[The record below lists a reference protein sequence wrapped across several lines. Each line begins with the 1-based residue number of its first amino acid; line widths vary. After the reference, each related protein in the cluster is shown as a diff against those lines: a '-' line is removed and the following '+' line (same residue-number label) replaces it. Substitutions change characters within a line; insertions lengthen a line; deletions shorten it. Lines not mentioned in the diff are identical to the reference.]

1 MSRGGDDNALE
12 ALGTVDRVPP
22 LQPGDPGDG
31 HGEDH
36 HDADDVAYVP
46 PLPPED
52 RLWRHPSEVASGR
65 SVAPPNPAPARFD
78 RRIAVLLVASGV
90 AGATLA
96 VGGVAALG
104 GFDERIV
111 ERQVAVQASSAGDR
125 AAGAE
130 VVASR
135 TGPSVAALVVHR
147 AGVATSASAVALRS
161 DGYLVTDGPAVDG
174 ADSIDVLLQD
184 GTAGTARLVGTDDVT
199 GIAVLHLDARLEEAV
214 LADDDRLLDVGE
226 RIVAV
231 AASPD
236 GGWDLTVSSGVV
248 SAVGRRLE
256 APDAT
261 RHGMILVDK
270 ALSPD
275 AAGGALVD
283 GDGVVVGIVSGTNAT
298 GGGMSF
304 GVATPIDIARRV
316 ADQIVERGRATHVW
330 LGMQGTDLGIDQAA
344 DRGLVGGALVAD
356 VEDDGPAGHAGVSPG
371 DVVVSVDGQDTPTMS
386 ALIAALRRHVP
397 GDVVELTVDRDGDTR
412 RLQVTLAAK
421 G

>member
-1 MSRGGDDNALE
+1 
-12 ALGTVDRVPP
+12 VDRVPP

-65 SVAPPNPAPARFD
+65 PVAPPTPAPTRFD
-78 RRIAVLLVASGV
+78 RRTAVLLVASGV
-90 AGATLA
+90 VGATLA
-96 VGGVAALG
+96 VGGVVALG
-104 GFDERIV
+104 GFDERVV
-111 ERQVAVQASSAGDR
+111 ERQVAVQASSASAEGPN
-125 AAGAE
+125 GAE
-130 VVASR
+130 VVADR
-135 TGPSVAALVVHR
+135 TAPSVAALVVHR
-147 AGVATSASAVALRS
+147 AGRSSPASAVALRS

-174 ADSIDVLLQD
+174 ADAIDVLLHD
-184 GTAGTARLVGTDDVT
+184 GTVGAARIVGADDVT
-199 GIAVLHLDARLEEAV
+199 GIAVLHVDALLEGAV
-214 LADDDRLLDVGE
+214 LADDEHRLDVGE
-226 RIVAV
+226 RTVAV

-248 SAVGRRLE
+248 SAVDRRLE
-256 APDAT
+256 APGAT

-270 ALSPD
+270 ALPPD

-283 GDGVVVGIVSGTNAT
+283 GAGVVVGIVSGTNAT

-304 GVATPIDIARRV
+304 GVATPIDIARHV
-316 ADQIVERGRATHVW
+316 ADQLVEHGRATHVW
-330 LGMQGTDLGIDQAA
+330 LGLHGTDLGIDQAA
-344 DRGLVGGALVAD
+344 ERGLVGGALVED
-356 VEDDGPAGHAGVSPG
+356 VDDDGPARLAGVMPG
-371 DVVVSVDGQDTPTMS
+371 DVVVSVDGQATPTMS
-386 ALIAALRRHVP
+386 ALIAALRRHLP
-397 GDVVELTVDRDGDTR
+397 GDVVELTVDRDGATR